1 MNDESGASG
10 AGKIFLTLGLLA
22 VLFVFLIAACSS
34 GGGRPDCGDYDLVD
48 GRYVYNDDR
57 GDYEYEDGEYIY
69 VGCRTTSSHGS
80 SSGSSGGGWWFFG
93 GGDGHRNGSGYRGG
107 GPGWGK

>member
-1 MNDESGASG
+1 VNDENGAGG

-22 VLFVFLIAACSS
+22 VLGVFLLGSCGSG

-48 GRYVYNDDR
+48 GRYVHNEDR
-57 GDYEYEDGEYIY
+57 GDYDYEDGRYVY
-69 VGCRTTSSHGS
+69 VGCKSTSRSS
-80 SSGSSGGGWWFFG
+80 SSGGSWWFFS